1 MSMIKE
7 KFKNYH
13 SYKTLLIPKTRNE
26 KLAFLTETI
35 RLVKPAIED
44 IKNGDVMTME
54 EFGAWLDELYAT
66 YE

>member
-1 MSMIKE
+1 MPMIKQ
-7 KFKNYH
+7 KIKHYH
-13 SYKTLLIPKTRNE
+13 SCKTLNIAKTHNK

-44 IKNGDVMTME
+44 MKNGDIITIE
-54 EFGAWLDELYAT
+54 EFEAWLDELSSE

>member
-1 MSMIKE
+1 MIKE
-7 KFKNYH
+7 KVKHYK
-13 SYKTLLIPKTRNE
+13 SCKTLKTRKINNK

-44 IKNGDVMTME
+44 IKNGNVITME
-54 EFGAWLDELYAT
+54 EFGAWLDELYSQ

>member
-1 MSMIKE
+1 MIKE
-7 KFKNYH
+7 KMKNYNLC
-13 SYKTLLIPKTRNE
+13 KTLDIAKIQNK

-44 IKNGDVMTME
+44 IKNGDFITME
-54 EFGAWLDELYAT
+54 EFGAWLDELSAE

>member
-1 MSMIKE
+1 MMKE
-7 KFKNYH
+7 KIANYN
-13 SYKTLLIPKTRNE
+13 SCKTLDIRKIYNK

-44 IKNGDVMTME
+44 IKKGNVMTME
-54 EFGAWLDELYAT
+54 EFGAWLDELSAK